1 MICPFCKTY
10 NDKVVDSRVSGTSI
24 RRRREC
30 LACGRRF
37 TTREYIELQ
46 PLTVIKRN
54 GSKEPFQREKL
65 MKGLMDSCKKRPVSR
80 EDLENLATN
89 VENSLPVNDSFEVTY
104 DQIGNMTMQELK
116 KLDPVAYVRFASIYR
131 EFKEVGEFV
140 DQIKNLDKS

>member
-1 MICPFCKTY
+1 M
-10 NDKVVDSRVSGTSI
+10 
-24 RRRREC
+24 
-30 LACGRRF
+30 
-37 TTREYIELQ
+37 Q

-140 DQIKNLDKS
+140 DQIKNLDK

>member
-1 MICPFCKTY
+1 
-10 NDKVVDSRVSGTSI
+10 
-24 RRRREC
+24 
-30 LACGRRF
+30 
-37 TTREYIELQ
+37 LQ

-116 KLDPVAYVRFASIYR
+116 KLDPVDYVRFASIYR